1 VVLLHPRRWRKH
13 KRCTD
18 STLQSDHV
26 WKLLRDP
33 ISSRHRPAQ
42 NDTTIYH
49 KPETISTGI
58 TSYLHFTRIASRY
71 SHQVHILSSDRVTL
85 IMDEI
90 DTFFASFPTFRYRRN
105 ASSPQEFQRMCR
117 FFGWRKHSND
127 MYPIEREEAN
137 TNFRIAMVRT
147 FNQKFGEGVDV
158 KRAWIFLCTV
168 LGVEPMPNTI
178 TDLKE
183 VS

>member
-1 VVLLHPRRWRKH
+1 
-13 KRCTD
+13 
-18 STLQSDHV
+18 
-26 WKLLRDP
+26 
-33 ISSRHRPAQ
+33 
-42 NDTTIYH
+42 
-49 KPETISTGI
+49 
-58 TSYLHFTRIASRY
+58 
-71 SHQVHILSSDRVTL
+71 
-85 IMDEI
+85 
-90 DTFFASFPTFRYRRN
+90 
-105 ASSPQEFQRMCR
+105 MCR

-168 LGVEPMPNTI
+168 LGIEPMPNTI